1 MATDRQK
8 LAEQLRKTAAYFREQ
23 AAELNKESAIK
34 CAQVL
39 TAARGLEQLKRIL
52 RGAPR

>member
-1 MATDRQK
+1 MSPTDKQK
-8 LAEQLRKTAAYFREQ
+8 LAIELRKTAAHFRRQ
-23 AAELNKESAIK
+23 AADLEQESVIK

-52 RGAPR
+52 GGAK

>member
-1 MATDRQK
+1 MATEKQR

-23 AAELNKESAIK
+23 AKEVDRENAVK

-39 TAARGLEQLKRIL
+39 TAARGLGQLKRIL